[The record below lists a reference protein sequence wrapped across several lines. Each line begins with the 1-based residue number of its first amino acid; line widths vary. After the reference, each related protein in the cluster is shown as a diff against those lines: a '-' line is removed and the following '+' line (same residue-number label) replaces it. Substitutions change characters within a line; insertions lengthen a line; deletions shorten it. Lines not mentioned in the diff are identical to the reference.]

1 MKKPHI
7 LWMQNIGM
15 DDVAQVGGKN
25 ASLGELIRSLVPK
38 GVRVPGGFCI
48 TAAAYYDYLKKT
60 GLDIFIKT
68 KGVL

>member
-1 MKKPHI
+1 MSRRWAAKMP
-7 LWMQNIGM
+7 
-15 DDVAQVGGKN
+15 
-25 ASLGELIRSLVPK
+25 SLGELIRSLVPK

-68 KGVL
+68 TLKVSTPET